1 MALFLADAAREKW
14 DMNLFFYDSCFD
26 KIDKCELITDGCG
39 GRTFQDSG
47 GTMSHRHDFMG
58 VER

>member
-1 MALFLADAAREKW
+1 
-14 DMNLFFYDSCFD
+14 MNLFFYDSCFD

-47 GTMSHRHDFMG
+47 GTMAGQCSIGMTSWGWRDDAERDF
-58 VER
+58 

>member
-1 MALFLADAAREKW
+1 MALFLADAARGKM
-14 DMNLFFYDSCFD
+14 DMNLFFM
-26 KIDKCELITDGCG
+26 IHVLIKLISVNLSLDGCG
-39 GRTFQDSG
+39 GRTVRDSG

>member
-1 MALFLADAAREKW
+1 
-14 DMNLFFYDSCFD
+14 MNLFSHDSYFD

-39 GRTFQDSG
+39 GRTFRDSG
-47 GTMSHRHDFMG
+47 GAMSHRHDFMG